1 MLLES
6 LFKQGWLHETWQRKT
21 SLLSGALAILS
32 LSLAHYAGFL
42 MKVPLQIVAVAGLP
56 LAKGV
61 TATFLFYVLFCAVFA
76 RVLTSMF
83 QLVALPFLTA
93 TDRLELG
100 LRRKMTWLHQ
110 RRFVRSHK
118 ETIKWEGYIWVILQA
133 AIFLLVM
140 LAIYV
145 KFTMTWFSG
154 VGLFTSIIFVVLS
167 GLVRAGFFLQ
177 PSPSIFIKKIK
188 RRPAYSGRA
197 ASATFVTATAAL
209 IVTAFFMGSMRA
221 SLLRNDEPHMIVTR
235 EFTGN
240 ANIIAST
247 EGALLLFQKQGD
259 EFRYIYSTPEFTAS
273 METKP
278 IFSSV
283 DSNKEPLCRLTIPA
297 QAKTC
302 LSTE

>member
-1 MLLES
+1 
-6 LFKQGWLHETWQRKT
+6 
-21 SLLSGALAILS
+21 
-32 LSLAHYAGFL
+32 

-56 LAKGV
+56 LAKSV
-61 TATFLFYVLFCAVFA
+61 TTTFLFYVFFCAVFA

-93 TDRLELG
+93 TDRLERG
-100 LRRKMTWLHQ
+100 VHRAMNWSHQ
-110 RRFVRSHK
+110 RRFVHSHT
-118 ETIKWEGYIWVILQA
+118 ETIKWEGYIWIILQA
-133 AIFLLVM
+133 GLFLLVM

-145 KFTMTWFSG
+145 KFTMTWLSG

-197 ASATFVTATAAL
+197 VSATFVTATAAL

-221 SLLRNDEPHMIVTR
+221 NLLRNDEPHMIVTK

-240 ANIIAST
+240 ANVIASAD
-247 EGALLLFQKQGD
+247 GALLLFQKQGD
-259 EFRYIYSTPEFTAS
+259 EFRYIYSSPEFTAS

-278 IFSSV
+278 AFPPIGAK
-283 DSNKEPLCRLTIPA
+283 KEQQCPLITPA
-297 QAKTC
+297 PGKSC
-302 LSTE
+302 LSAEPMAD